1 MKKAVAVLA
10 VCVAILPSPARA
22 AVTFEFI
29 FDEGNPLGVSA
40 DGSVV
45 TGTMNDGNF
54 TAFRWTQATGLV
66 SLGRPMLVGG
76 GGIPGISAD
85 GTRIGFGIGSL
96 DGTYSTQGRWTLGS
110 GWQEL
115 MPPAPPDGGTTDGSY
130 GSVWG
135 LSGDGN
141 TVVGLYWRPGQG
153 NRAHASKWTQATG
166 VVDLGGTT
174 TGQASR
180 ANAVNYHGSV
190 IGGWVETPEGPW
202 RPAVWANGSLQ
213 LLTEYDPLTT
223 VGIGEVRAVSM
234 SGDIVAGFLRSE
246 ADGPRGVAKWN
257 RVGGSF
263 EPAQAL
269 GFVAGTLPSG
279 INVPYAVSNSGKIIV
294 GYCTFDGSPFNT
306 TGFIW
311 TDATGEVQDI
321 NAWLADNGVLV
332 DPNFTI
338 QSLGAMTP
346 DGTKIFGHGQMLTPP
361 YTRRAFRITVPPMTV
376 SVPEPGLHA
385 GLELSQPQPNPSSSL
400 TRLDFTLG
408 SPASVDL
415 SVYDASGRRVATL
428 LHSDLPAGRRS
439 VTWDGREASGRPVAT
454 GVYFARLITP
464 QGSALRRIV
473 RMH

>member
-10 VCVAILPSPARA
+10 VCVAILPSAARA

-29 FDEGNPLGVSA
+29 FDDGTLHAVSA

-45 TGTMNDGNF
+45 TGNTQTSGNT

-76 GGIPGISAD
+76 AGVPDISAD
-85 GTRIGFGIGSL
+85 GTRIAFGIGSL
-96 DGTYSTQGRWTLGS
+96 DGTYTTHGLWTFGS

-115 MPPAPPDGGTTDGSY
+115 MPPPPADGGTQDGSY

-141 TVVGLYWRPGQG
+141 TVVGLFNRPGQG

-180 ANAVNYHGSV
+180 ANAVNYDGSV
-190 IGGWVETPEGPW
+190 IGGWVETPQGPW

-213 LLTEYDPLTT
+213 LLTNYDPLTNE
-223 VGIGEVRAVSM
+223 GIGEVRAANQT
-234 SGDIVAGFLRSE
+234 GDIITGFARS
-246 ADGPRGVAKWN
+246 AVDSPRGVAKWT
-257 RVGGSF
+257 RVSGTFGDVEF
-263 EPAQAL
+263 L
-269 GFVAGTLPSG
+269 GWVDGTETTGL
-279 INVPYAVSNSGKIIV
+279 NVPYAVSNNGKVIV

-311 TDATGEVQDI
+311 TEATGVQDI
-321 NAWLADNGVLV
+321 NTWLADNGVLV

-346 DGTKIFGHGQMLTPP
+346 DGTQIFGHGQMLTPP
-361 YTRRAFRITVPPMTV
+361 YTRRAFRITVPPTV
-376 SVPEPGLHA
+376 SVPEPRLHA
-385 GLELSQPQPNPSSSL
+385 RLELSPPRPNPSTSSI
-400 TRLDFTLG
+400 RLDFALESAG
-408 SPASVDL
+408 PVDL

-428 LHSDLPAGRRS
+428 LHSELPAGRRS
-439 VTWDGREASGRPVAT
+439 VSWDGREESGRPVGA
-454 GVYFARLITP
+454 GLYFARLITP